1 MEYDEE
7 AKEEKE
13 VVVDEVEKAESTS
26 HLGEEWCRWWWW
38 SWWWWWW
45 WWSGGWA
52 GCGSGE

>member
-13 VVVDEVEKAESTS
+13 GVVDEVEKAESTS
-26 HLGEEWCRWWWW
+26 HLGEEW
-38 SWWWWWW
+38 WWWWWW

-52 GCGSGE
+52 GFGGGE

>member
-13 VVVDEVEKAESTS
+13 VVDEVEKAESTS
-26 HLGEEWCRWWWW
+26 HLGEEW
-38 SWWWWWW
+38 WW

-52 GCGSGE
+52 GCGGGE